1 MYLKLRCNVLAF
13 FYLYKIMEKI
23 IIAITGASGSVYAKR
38 LIEKLEPHSKLIKN
52 LEVVFSDAGKQVWDF
67 EINEDLE
74 SKNIRIFENT
84 NLFSPIASG
93 SAKYNTMVII
103 PCSMGTVGRI
113 ANGISNDLISRA
125 ADVII
130 KERKKLIVVPRETP
144 FSSIHLNNL
153 KIIADAGGIIIP
165 ANPSFYHKPQTIT
178 ELIDTVV
185 DKVIEHIGFNSNAK
199 EWGS

>member
-1 MYLKLRCNVLAF
+1 MNKQ
-13 FYLYKIMEKI
+13 KI

-38 LIEKLEPHSKLIKN
+38 LIEKLEKYSDKIKN

-67 EINEDLE
+67 EINEEL
-74 SKNIRIFENT
+74 KPTNFRIFENS

-93 SAKYNTMVII
+93 SAKYDTMVII

-113 ANGISNDLISRA
+113 ANGISNNLISRA

-153 KIIADAGGIIIP
+153 KIISDNGAIVIP

-178 ELIDTVV
+178 EIIDTVV
-185 DKVIEHIGFNSNAK
+185 DKVIEHIGFSSDAK
-199 EWGS
+199 EWGENF

>member
-1 MYLKLRCNVLAF
+1 MNKR
-13 FYLYKIMEKI
+13 KI
-23 IIAITGASGSVYAKR
+23 IIAITGASGSIYAKR
-38 LIEKLEPHSKLIKN
+38 LIEKLEKYSDKIKN

-67 EINEDLE
+67 EINEVL
-74 SKNIRIFENT
+74 KPTNFRIFENT

-93 SAKYNTMVII
+93 SAKYDTMVII

-125 ADVII
+125 TDVII

-153 KIIADAGGIIIP
+153 KIISDNGGVVIP
-165 ANPSFYHKPQTIT
+165 ANPSFYHKPQTVT
-178 ELIDTVV
+178 EIIDTVV
-185 DKVIEHIGFNSNAK
+185 DKVIEHIGFSSGAK
-199 EWGS
+199 EWGTDV

>member
-1 MYLKLRCNVLAF
+1 MKNQ
-13 FYLYKIMEKI
+13 KI
-23 IIAITGASGSVYAKR
+23 IIAITGASGSIYAKR
-38 LIEKLEPHSKLIKN
+38 LIEKLKKHSDKIKN
-52 LEVVFSDAGKQVWDF
+52 LEVVFSDAGKQVWNF
-67 EINEDLE
+67 EINEELIPI
-74 SKNIRIFENT
+74 NFRIFENT

-103 PCSMGTVGRI
+103 PCSMGTIGRI

-130 KERKKLIVVPRETP
+130 KEHKKLIVVPRETP

-153 KIIADAGGIIIP
+153 KIISDAGGIVIP

-178 ELIDTVV
+178 DLIDTVV
-185 DKVIEHIGFNSNAK
+185 DKIIDHIGFSSDAK
-199 EWGS
+199 EWGA